1 MWELDKSP
9 SSPSRTAAWHWR
21 SKNRKLSRALN
32 SIIITYNA
40 LILRDQTTMFG
51 NYVYHILCCWESI
64 HFSCPPTK
72 TARRSQQPQQIP
84 FTVLTLSA
92 EAAACRASSG
102 SHTASSTS
110 AKATA
115 TWWFSAPTQTTRP
128 SREAPSSGCH
138 CTNLPG
144 RSRKGQSE
152 VERSNTSP
160 GFRGHFAGDGTY
172 ELRLEGIVID
182 ISGLR
187 WCDKYKVIVF
197 LVEND
202 EVWW

>member
-1 MWELDKSP
+1 
-9 SSPSRTAAWHWR
+9 
-21 SKNRKLSRALN
+21 
-32 SIIITYNA
+32 
-40 LILRDQTTMFG
+40 
-51 NYVYHILCCWESI
+51 
-64 HFSCPPTK
+64 
-72 TARRSQQPQQIP
+72 
-84 FTVLTLSA
+84 
-92 EAAACRASSG
+92 
-102 SHTASSTS
+102 
-110 AKATA
+110 
-115 TWWFSAPTQTTRP
+115 
-128 SREAPSSGCH
+128 
-138 CTNLPG
+138 
-144 RSRKGQSE
+144 